1 MSTTKLQNYRNIVA
15 SMLTSRENMDI
26 IRAISCILGGLP
38 VFGQKLRELRKIEGW
53 TQEEVAKKLG
63 ISKQTYSHY
72 ENENRKPSL
81 DTIKQLAIVYGVDID
96 EIFADEPQKTKA
108 LNPKEERDI
117 ALELERILN
126 DLESQEALAFHGEP
140 LDDEDREL
148 LRRSLENSLIVARQ
162 MAKKKF
168 TPKKYR
174 K

>member
-1 MSTTKLQNYRNIVA
+1 MSTANLPNIHDFVA
-15 SMLTSRENMDI
+15 LLLTPRGIIDI
-26 IRAISCILGGLP
+26 IKAISCILGGHP

-81 DTIKQLAIVYGVDID
+81 DTIKQLALVYGVDID
-96 EIFADEPQKTKA
+96 VIFADEPQKTKS

-117 ALELERILN
+117 ANELERILS

-174 K
+174 